1 MTQRKNSTVSA
12 PSTDFAAYSAAAWPG
27 LVRTA
32 HLLTGDFH
40 EAEDLVR
47 TTLAK
52 VYARWWRIPRND
64 AGFFVRRSLVE
75 NSLSRV
81 RKKRVARLLMP
92 FAPKR
97 VHQPKAG
104 SAERR
109 ATVDEALAGLS
120 ARQRTVLV
128 LRYWENFTEAEV
140 AQLLGCSLRK
150 VRARVR
156 GGLAALR
163 AHPALDVHDRALPT
177 PGIHELP
184 RSTPEIHE
192 HPLPTPGARR

>member
-1 MTQRKNSTVSA
+1 MTQSENSPASA
-12 PSTDFAAYSAAAWPG
+12 PSTDFAAYSTAAWPG

-40 EAEDLVR
+40 EAEDLVQ
-47 TTLAK
+47 TTLVK

-75 NSLSRV
+75 NNLSRL
-81 RKKRVARLLMP
+81 RKRRVARLLMP
-92 FAPKR
+92 FPPKP

-104 SAERR
+104 PAESAERR
-109 ATVDEALAGLS
+109 ATVDEALAALS

-128 LRYWENFTEAEV
+128 LRYWENLTEAEV

-150 VRARVR
+150 VRTRVR

-163 AHPALDVHDRALPT
+163 AHPALDIHDRAHPA
-177 PGIHELP
+177 PGIHAHP
-184 RSTPEIHE
+184 HPSPE
-192 HPLPTPGARR
+192 ARR